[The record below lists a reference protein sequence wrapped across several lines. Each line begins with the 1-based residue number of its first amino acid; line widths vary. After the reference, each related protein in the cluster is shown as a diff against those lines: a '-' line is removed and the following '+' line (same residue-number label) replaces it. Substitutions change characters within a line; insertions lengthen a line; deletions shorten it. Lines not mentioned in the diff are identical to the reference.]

1 MEDLILNAHVLFDEN
16 VPTIPPSELLP
27 SSPPLPSV
35 PSEDPV
41 QIEPDTEVRQTDVSD
56 VPQRRQRHDATFG
69 QDFTPELPPRPGNS
83 IHPSH
88 RAMRTPS
95 HTESESDDDEP
106 GKPPLPPRPS
116 SVDMRAIQASEGS
129 TTGSQTSPVSEHH
142 DESFGETEIT
152 EPSVAPSSP
161 ISVRSPVAPMES
173 MEELKKDSADVG
185 TVRPST
191 RHSADQ

>member
-16 VPTIPPSELLP
+16 AVVTAPNQLP
-27 SSPPLPSV
+27 QAPPPLPSV
-35 PSEDPV
+35 PSGDTAQV
-41 QIEPDTEVRQTDVSD
+41 EPEAGQNQMEALDI
-56 VPQRRQRHDATFG
+56 PQQGEGHGAIFS

-95 HTESESDDDEP
+95 HTESESDEDENA
-106 GKPPLPPRPS
+106 KHPLPRPT
-116 SVDMRAIQASEGS
+116 SVDLRAKQASEGS

-142 DESFGETEIT
+142 DESFGDTEIT
-152 EPSVAPSSP
+152 ESSVAPDSP
-161 ISVRSPVAPMES
+161 VSLRSPLAPIDEAKS
-173 MEELKKDSADVG
+173 DGADVG

-191 RHSADQ
+191 RRSVDQ